1 MAISVEDMQNR
12 MRSELSTGSRLGHTA
27 VGVAGLGM
35 AALAL
40 SLLATEPVLP
50 VRTQAAFAVIA
61 AGRTG
66 LGGFAGWVLTRRR
79 VLLAQHHVAAS
90 ALATVLTRGVPHRRD
105 RAARTGRTAGD
116 RVQRRDAGVR
126 DRLAAARPAARRR
139 PAGAGRGARYRALRS
154 CARTPRA
161 GARIC
166 SRTRCTV

>member
-12 MRSELSTGSRLGHTA
+12 MRSELSTGSRLAHTA

-61 AGRTG
+61 VGG
-66 LGGFAGWVLTRRR
+66 LAWAAFAGWVLTRRR

-90 ALATVLTRGVPHRRD
+90 ALATVLTAVFLTGAIVL
-105 RAARTGRTAGD
+105 RAQAGL
-116 RVQRRDAGVR
+116 
-126 DRLAAARPAARRR
+126 LAIGFNAAMLAFAIAWLLRARRR
-139 PAGAGRGARYRALRS
+139 VAGLRARAEALDTAG
-154 CARTPRA
+154 
-161 GARIC
+161 
-166 SRTRCTV
+166 

>member
-50 VRTQAAFAVIA
+50 VRTQAAFVVIA
-61 AGRTG
+61 
-66 LGGFAGWVLTRRR
+66 LGGLAWAAFAVWVLTRRR

-90 ALATVLTRGVPHRRD
+90 ALATVLSAVFLTGAIVL
-105 RAARTGRTAGD
+105 RAQAGM
-116 RVQRRDAGVR
+116 
-126 DRLAAARPAARRR
+126 LAIGFNAAMLAFAVGWLLRARRR
-139 PAGAGRGARYRALRS
+139 VVRLRARAAALH
-154 CARTPRA
+154 T
-161 GARIC
+161 
-166 SRTRCTV
+166 SR